1 MVSQKMKYCF
11 GVDIGGTTVKLGL
24 FTTGGEIVDKWEIK
38 TRTENQGEA
47 VLPDIAEALKE
58 KLEEKKIGR
67 DEVLKLPGTKVLM
80 KTGRKMKAVRE
91 SILRSGQDAVMIE
104 DCGMPSEKIY
114 KSAEEIPEQS
124 GYYSLIIV
132 KEKK

>member
-1 MVSQKMKYCF
+1 M
-11 GVDIGGTTVKLGL
+11 
-24 FTTGGEIVDKWEIK
+24 
-38 TRTENQGEA
+38 
-47 VLPDIAEALKE
+47 AEPLHVIPATYNADTM
-58 KLEEKKIGR
+58 

>member
-1 MVSQKMKYCF
+1 M
-11 GVDIGGTTVKLGL
+11 
-24 FTTGGEIVDKWEIK
+24 
-38 TRTENQGEA
+38 
-47 VLPDIAEALKE
+47 AEPLHVIPATYNADTM
-58 KLEEKKIGR
+58 

-124 GYYSLIIV
+124 GYSLIIV